1 MGKTV
6 GEAVGLLEAGQGK
19 GDSFVSFSLEFLQ
32 QPLSGL
38 AAARSQH
45 LAQISETAKPLAMV
59 TAPYKASP
67 LLRMPELHG
76 RVLRHGKR
84 NLESRGLSRPVPQ
97 PPPTSQTSEAR
108 GTDLVLRKRPYELSR

>member
-1 MGKTV
+1 M

-19 GDSFVSFSLEFLQ
+19 GDSFVSFSLDFLQ

-45 LAQISETAKPLAMV
+45 LAQISEMAKPLAMV
-59 TAPYKASP
+59 TAPSKASP
-67 LLRMPELHG
+67 LLHMPELHG
-76 RVLRHGKR
+76 RVLHHGKS
-84 NLESRGLSRPVPQ
+84 NLESRGLSPPVPQ

-108 GTDLVLRKRPYELSR
+108 VTDLVLRKRPYELSR

>member
-38 AAARSQH
+38 AAASSRH
-45 LAQISETAKPLAMV
+45 LTQVSETAKPLAMV
-59 TAPYKASP
+59 TAPCKASP
-67 LLRMPELHG
+67 LVCMPELRG
-76 RVLRHGKR
+76 RVLRRGKS

-108 GTDLVLRKRPYELSR
+108 VTDLVLRKRPHELSR